1 MLEARL
7 VLGDGR
13 AITVSEKENKD
24 LFWGIRGAGHN
35 FGIVT
40 AAKLKVYD
48 QPARNWTYQSIA
60 YPGVMA
66 EKVFAAS
73 NELNAKMPAELSNII
88 VIRRIPQMN
97 PNNVSDAYTYSLSH
111 VRLANISQSV
121 ILSNFFFDGSAEDLK
136 KHTLPF
142 AKVPQMFNMTKTG
155 NYPDIYKLGMSHEG
169 SPQCIGNN
177 FKNLMGV
184 EYDTNNPAVSKKIY
198 DVFNEFTAD
207 PRFALSNVLFD
218 NYGRQGMMAVDKD
231 STAIKFRK
239 SWVDATPGIIYFD
252 PSVADIAVAKAKEIR
267 DLLQNQNGPAELS
280 TYVNYSFG
288 DESMEALYGREQW
301 RLEKLRKLKKE
312 YDPTG
317 KFNYFAP
324 ITFE

>member
-1 MLEARL
+1 M
-7 VLGDGR
+7 
-13 AITVSEKENKD
+13 
-24 LFWGIRGAGHN
+24 
-35 FGIVT
+35 T

-66 EKVFAAS
+66 AKVFEAS
-73 NELNAKMPAELSNII
+73 NELNAKMPAELSNFI
-88 VIRRIPQMN
+88 VMRRIPQMN
-97 PNNVSDAYTYSLSH
+97 PNNVSRRDHPLY
-111 VRLANISQSV
+111 VWRMKMANHAQSV
-121 ILSNFFFDGSAEDLK
+121 ILSNFFFDGPPEELK
-136 KHTLPF
+136 KHLAGF

-155 NYPDIYKLGMSHEG
+155 NYPDIYTLGMSHEA

-184 EYDTNNPAVSKKIY
+184 ELDKYNPAVQKKIY

-207 PRFALSNVLFD
+207 PRFALSSVLYD
-218 NYGRQGMMAVDKD
+218 NYGRQGMLAVPEE

-239 SWVDATPGIIYFD
+239 SWVDVYVLPSGSGTRVANNLNRTPAFIYFD

-267 DLLQNQNGPAELS
+267 DLFQNQDGPAELNA
-280 TYVNYSFG
+280 YVNYSFG
-288 DESMEALYGREQW
+288 DEPMEAVYGREQW
-301 RLEKLRKLKKE
+301 RLDKLRNLKKK

-317 KFNYFAP
+317 KFNYFSP
-324 ITFE
+324 ITYES